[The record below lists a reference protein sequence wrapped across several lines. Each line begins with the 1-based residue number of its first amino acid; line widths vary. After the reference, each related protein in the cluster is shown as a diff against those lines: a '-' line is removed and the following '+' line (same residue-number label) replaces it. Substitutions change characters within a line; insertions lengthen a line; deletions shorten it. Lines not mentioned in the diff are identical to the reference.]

1 MVGAGLILMPVPILP
16 GFPVVIAGVALIRK
30 ARKLPESESESL
42 SSLPAPGDEIESEA
56 ASA

>member
-30 ARKLPESESESL
+30 ARKIQESETETV
-42 SSLPAPGDEIESEA
+42 SSLPQTGEIESEA